1 MDDPLK
7 RFVSAQDKTFE
18 TALAELRDGRKGS
31 HWMWFIF
38 PQLAGLGRSGTAR
51 FYALGSITEARAF
64 LDHPLLG
71 KRLEQLVTIINAMP
85 QDDARAVFGD
95 IDAVKL
101 RSSLTL
107 FREAGGGPAFEEALD
122 KFFDGMPDPETLRLL
137 GR

>member
-18 TALAELRDGRKGS
+18 TALAELRDGRKRS

-38 PQLAGLGRSGTAR
+38 PQLAGLGRSETAR
-51 FYALGSITEARAF
+51 FYALGSIAEARAY

-71 KRLEQLVTIINAMP
+71 KRLEQLVTVINALP
-85 QDDARAVFGD
+85 HDDARTVFGD

-137 GR
+137 DR